1 MDTRAHPVKD
11 PRAGRWKRR
20 WIALAL
26 GSVVPFALLELVLQ
40 GLNFHHVPL
49 QQPFLVWNAKQD
61 QRLHDDQSLHRLDSD
76 LLWSPRPGALV
87 SPEGDERIDDL
98 GLRGF
103 DAPAWEAP
111 DVLRL
116 ATLGDSSTFGWGVD
130 WADTWSARAADHLR
144 EARARPVATLGGGVI
159 GYTVAQ
165 GRRRFARD
173 VAPRGPAVTV
183 LAFGAVNEHFA
194 SDLSDVER
202 IDALRERLGWRRRAW
217 KSLVEHSRT
226 AQGLAYL
233 AERARGGREQIL
245 GELREE
251 LEAEAR
257 LQQGFEHAEYSGP
270 RRVPLAAFEAEYLAL
285 LDEVRRAGSLPV
297 ILRMPRRAHVTAER
311 TALTLYDEALVRIAA
326 ETGTLFVDAAD
337 VIAEEEEAELFFDAF
352 HPKPEG
358 HRRIGERVALALVA
372 HGI

>member
-1 MDTRAHPVKD
+1 MPV
-11 PRAGRWKRR
+11 G
-20 WIALAL
+20 
-26 GSVVPFALLELVLQ
+26 LLELALQ

-61 QRLHDDQSLHRLDSD
+61 QRLHDDQSLHRLDAD

-87 SPEGDERIDDL
+87 SPEGSERIDEF

-103 DAPAWEAP
+103 DAEAWNSGVGDSEARDAP
-111 DVLRL
+111 GAVRM
-116 ATLGDSSTFGWGVD
+116 ATLGDSSTFGWGVA
-130 WADTWSARAADHLR
+130 WKESWSARAADDLR
-144 EARARPVATLGGGVI
+144 EAQGRPVATLGGGVI

-173 VAPRGPAVTV
+173 VAPRGPSVTV

-202 IDALRERLGWRRRAW
+202 IDALRERLSWRRQAW
-217 KSLVEHSRT
+217 KTLVEHSRT
-226 AQGLAYL
+226 AQGLAFL
-233 AERARGGREQIL
+233 AEQARGGREQIL
-245 GELREE
+245 SELRAE
-251 LEAEAR
+251 LEAEAQ
-257 LQQGFEHAEYSGP
+257 LQQGFERADYSGP
-270 RRVPLAAFEAEYLAL
+270 RRVPLSAFEAEYRAL
-285 LDEVRRAGSLPV
+285 VEDVRRAGSLPV

-311 TALTLYDEALVRIAA
+311 TALSLYDEALVRIAA
-326 ETGTLFVDAAD
+326 ETGTLFVDASD

-358 HRRIGERVALALVA
+358 HRRIGERVAQALVA
-372 HGI
+372 HGV